1 MRAILYREGANLG
14 KIACDHCQLEFEK
27 DVLIAEED
35 GDKTLYFCCNG
46 CQGVYHLLKDEGL
59 DSFYEKVGNVKLDPA
74 TGVSEDLEKFDHEGF
89 AKKYI
94 VEKDGFSQVSL
105 IIEGIHCSACVWLNE
120 KVLHKTDGIIEADI
134 NYTNHKAKV
143 VWDSSVIKL
152 SGIIQKIQSIGYNAY
167 PYDTRAQEE
176 RANKARKDYYSRLL
190 VGIFG
195 TMNIMWLA
203 IAQYAGY
210 FGGIADDMKN
220 VLNIAEFVLAT
231 PVLFYTGWVYFKGAY
246 FGLKNRFINMD
257 FLIITGATLAYIYSI
272 YVMVTGV
279 GEVYFDSVVMI
290 ITFIFVG
297 KYLEVL
303 SKKKAIDTLDT
314 MTSSIPTEIIVIKG
328 SEKLV
333 VSVEEIE
340 VGDIIEIKPG
350 EKIVI
355 DGSIISGE
363 GSVDESSLSGESK
376 PIYKKVGDELI
387 SGCLNLDSVIR
398 YRSSKEFSTSML
410 STIVT
415 LLEDSITKKPKI
427 EKLANEISGH
437 FSVVILLLA
446 IATFVGWYIADAGF
460 EKALIISISVIVI
473 ACPCA
478 LGLATPVATL
488 IGLGVGVKR
497 GILFKE
503 ATYLETMAKSDV
515 LLLDKTG
522 TITEGKP
529 DVVEH
534 QIYKEF
540 DTNLLYSLVKSSSH
554 PISRG
559 IVRFLPE
566 DSKEYTLT
574 DSKNI
579 EARGI
584 EAEFE
589 GKKLFGGNMRLLEE
603 RGVALEMDSEN
614 SIFAFVIDNEVVA
627 VYELRDRAKE
637 DAKESIAYFQKM
649 GFEVAMLTGDNE
661 KVANSIAKEVG
672 IEKIYHSLYPKDK
685 ADIVDRYHD
694 EKRVVVMAG
703 DGINDAL
710 ALSKSDI
717 AIAIGS
723 GSDISIDVS
732 DIVLLDDKMSS
743 LSEAL
748 KLSRKTYRNVKQN
761 LVGSLVYN
769 VLTVPLAMAGYVI
782 PLVAALSMSLSSLLV
797 VANAVRIKRG
807 FNE

>member
-1 MRAILYREGANLG
+1 MLNLG
-14 KIACDHCQLEFEK
+14 KIACDHCHLEFDK
-27 DVLIAEED
+27 DVLICEE
-35 GDKTLYFCCNG
+35 GSKKTLYFCCNG
-46 CQGVYHLLKDEGL
+46 CQGVYHLLQDEGL
-59 DSFYEKVGNVKLDPA
+59 DNFYDRVGDVKLDPA
-74 TGVSEDLEKFDHEGF
+74 SGVSEDLEKFDHEGF

-94 VEKDGFSQVSL
+94 VQKDGFSEVSL

-143 VWDSSVIKL
+143 VWDPSTLKL
-152 SGIIQKIQSIGYNAY
+152 SEIIQKIQSIGYNAY
-167 PYDTRAQEE
+167 PYDAKAQEE

-190 VGIFG
+190 VGVFA

-203 IAQYAGY
+203 IAQYTGY
-210 FGGIADDMKN
+210 FTGIRDDMKN
-220 VLNIAEFVLAT
+220 VLNIAEFILAT

-257 FLIITGATLAYIYSI
+257 FLVATGAMLAYIYSI

-303 SKKKAIDTLDT
+303 SKKKAIDTLDS
-314 MTSSIPTEIIVIKG
+314 MTSSIPTEVVVIKD

-340 VGDIIEIKPG
+340 AGDIIEIKPG

-355 DGSIISGE
+355 DGMLISGE
-363 GSVDESSLSGESK
+363 GSVDESSLSGEAK
-376 PIYKKVGDELI
+376 PIYKKEGDELI
-387 SGCLNLDSVIR
+387 SGCLNLDSVLR
-398 YRSSKEFSTSML
+398 YRATKGFSTSML

-427 EKLANEISGH
+427 EKLANEISGY
-437 FSVVILLLA
+437 FSVVILILA
-446 IATFVGWYIADAGF
+446 VGTFVGWYMSGGGF
-460 EKALIISISVIVI
+460 EKALIIAISVIVI

-529 DVVEH
+529 DVVEAY
-534 QIYKEF
+534 IYKEF
-540 DTNLLYSLVKSSSH
+540 DKNLLYSLVKSSSH
-554 PISRG
+554 PISKG
-559 IVRFLPE
+559 VVRYLGE
-566 DSKEYTLT
+566 DLNEYELEN
-574 DSKNI
+574 SKNI

-584 EAEFE
+584 EAEFN
-589 GKKLFGGNMRLLEE
+589 GQKLFGGNLRLLKE
-603 RGVALEMDSEN
+603 RGITLDIESEN
-614 SIFAFVIDNEVVA
+614 SIFAFVIDGEVA
-627 VYELRDRAKE
+627 SVYELRDQAKE
-637 DAKESIAYFQKM
+637 DAKASISYFKER

-661 KVANSIAKEVG
+661 KVAGSIAKEVG

-717 AIAIGS
+717 AIAMGS
-723 GSDISIDVS
+723 GADISIDVS

-748 KLSRKTYRNVKQN
+748 KLSRKTFKNVKQN
-761 LVGSLVYN
+761 LTMSLVYN